1 MTKESDDKRYK
12 KKAITD
18 IGSQVPSNFK
28 FGVIVSIAIFWAD
41 FLRSILNQGFSSLN
55 VSAPI
60 LSNFV
65 IAVIATV
72 IAYVVMLSYRKIQ
85 YRLKKL
91 RL

>member
-1 MTKESDDKRYK
+1 LAKDSEDKRHRR
-12 KKAITD
+12 KAITD

-28 FGVIVSIAIFWAD
+28 FGVIVAIAIFWAD
-41 FLRSILNQGFSSLN
+41 LLRSILNQAFSSLN

-85 YRLKKL
+85 SRLKRL